1 MGLALLVLL
10 LTGVTVMVHAVGV
23 IQLQRWLERAVE
35 RRMGERFWDGT
46 SLLARL
52 VMALLVLH
60 LAEVSLWSTVYRGF
74 LGSWEEAVYF
84 SATSYSTVGY
94 GDIVLPPGWRM
105 VGVAEAMVG
114 VLMFGWSTGLLFAV
128 AGRFQS
134 AFAERR
140 VGAAEVRRGR
150 KPNRFQ

>member
-1 MGLALLVLL
+1 MGLVLLVLL

-23 IQLQRWLERAVE
+23 ITLQRWLERAVE
-35 RRMGERFWDGT
+35 KRSVDRFWDGT
-46 SLLARL
+46 KLLAKL

-60 LAEVSLWSTVYRGF
+60 LAEMSLWSTVYRGF
-74 LGSWEEAVYF
+74 LGSWEEAIYF

-105 VGVAEAMVG
+105 VGVAEAVVG

-134 AFAERR
+134 ALAERG
-140 VGAAEVRRGR
+140 GAAPAARRGR
-150 KPNRFQ
+150 KPS